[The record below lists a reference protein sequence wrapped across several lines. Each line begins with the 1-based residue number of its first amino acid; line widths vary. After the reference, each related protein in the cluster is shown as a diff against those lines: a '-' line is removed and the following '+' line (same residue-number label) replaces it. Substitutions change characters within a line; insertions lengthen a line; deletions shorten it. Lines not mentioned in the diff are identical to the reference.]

1 MSSAGP
7 IALAE
12 RLLRSLR
19 ADGDTGTLEARLV
32 DLSSERLADA
42 LDTDRN
48 RLAFWLNAHN
58 AFVQLLLLR
67 DPRRYDRRFFAR
79 DQVPLAGEWLSLD
92 DVVHGIL
99 RRSRWQYGLG
109 YVPRPFVD
117 PFERVHR
124 VDCRDWRVHA
134 ALNRGTVDC
143 PPVAVYEPDRI
154 DAQLDAAA
162 ASYLRERV
170 RYDPAH
176 DRVTVP
182 RRLLVH
188 VGDLGGP
195 SGLRATLREHGVVP
209 AAAAPSIR
217 PRRRD
222 RRLDLGRWADG
233 WGDPDG

>member
-1 MSSAGP
+1 MPGSGP
-7 IALAE
+7 TALAE
-12 RLLRSLR
+12 RLLEALQRDGETGALETR
-19 ADGDTGTLEARLV
+19 LADV
-32 DLSSERLADA
+32 PSERLADA
-42 LDTDRN
+42 LDTDRA

-58 AFVQLLLLR
+58 AYVQLLLLR

-92 DVVHGIL
+92 DVVHGVL
-99 RRSRWQYGLG
+99 RRSRWKFGFG

-124 VDCRDWRVHA
+124 VDRRDWRIHA

-143 PPVAVYEPDRI
+143 PPVAVYEASRI

-170 RYDPAH
+170 RYDPAGE
-176 DRVTVP
+176 RIRVP

-195 SGLRATLREHGVVP
+195 SGLRATLRSYGVVP
-209 AAAAPSIR
+209 DDAEPSIR
-217 PRRRD
+217 PRRSD